1 MPLKGVLGSGC
12 WPFPSVLG
20 GSWGIAKHVSTNLV
34 NGPQRSSSRPR
45 APQDLWSPWPEA
57 RRRWSETQI
66 CGQGLGNSLAEQ
78 PKSVWA
84 LEPPVGIPTGRGRP
98 GALAS
103 RSTCLPAPL
112 PRQATPAQ
120 QCCVCTLSV
129 PFGTSISRFFRSV
142 QSARSM
148 TSSQAKF
155 GAEKHHFKKN
165 CPITRAFGLRN
176 LKKIK
181 NRRGSQP
188 ASKKGDMM
196 ARWATPQRPWVVLAP
211 QMKKVLPTVGS
222 VTTSVS
228 NAMSEI

>member
-1 MPLKGVLGSGC
+1 MRGFVASLASKPRGLAGGPHKAPPPSTPNTLQHSPAPRLTVGLPLMPLKGVLGSGC

-20 GSWGIAKHVSTNLV
+20 GSWGIAKHVSTNLG

-66 CGQGLGNSLAEQ
+66 PGQGLVNSLAEQ

-176 LKKIK
+176 LKK
-181 NRRGSQP
+181 
-188 ASKKGDMM
+188 
-196 ARWATPQRPWVVLAP
+196 
-211 QMKKVLPTVGS
+211 
-222 VTTSVS
+222 
-228 NAMSEI
+228 

>member
-1 MPLKGVLGSGC
+1 MWPPSPQSRGGWRVAPTKHPPPLTKTIAQHNTGPRPTVGLPLTLLKGVLGPGC

-20 GSWGIAKHVSTNLV
+20 GSWGIAKHVSTNLG

-66 CGQGLGNSLAEQ
+66 PGQGLGNSLAEQ

-176 LKKIK
+176 LKK
-181 NRRGSQP
+181 
-188 ASKKGDMM
+188 
-196 ARWATPQRPWVVLAP
+196 
-211 QMKKVLPTVGS
+211 
-222 VTTSVS
+222 
-228 NAMSEI
+228 